1 MSDALEAWGDVWKR
15 GYAIP
20 DSVAEIMVDLRRSVD
35 VDKTRN
41 YLARLNGETVGI
53 SMLVMGGKVEG
64 IYYVVPIPEFRGQGI
79 GTAVTLFPLKEAQKM
94 RYKVAFLLSTKMGYR
109 VYKRNGFKECYK
121 IANYLYLWTPDL
133 IYLSKQKFINY

>member
-53 SMLVMGGKVEG
+53 ALTQESIPSRERYSRLSAPIFSAISSLECWLAISSSALGKS
-64 IYYVVPIPEFRGQGI
+64 IP
-79 GTAVTLFPLKEAQKM
+79 
-94 RYKVAFLLSTKMGYR
+94 
-109 VYKRNGFKECYK
+109 
-121 IANYLYLWTPDL
+121 
-133 IYLSKQKFINY
+133 